1 MQALFSQKARSGVSK
16 RSLTQRSPR
25 GLRKRLGNAWE
36 AVKGA
41 TRRVM
46 NFVNPAGRLARV
58 REGDKERRSAR
69 KAASAARN
77 ARVNAFTG
85 KGKSL
90 AAASLEAHA
99 ETLRNKTAALGR
111 SVSRTARS
119 ATTALRSLFK

>member
-1 MQALFSQKARSGVSK
+1 MQTLFSQRARSGTSR

-25 GLRKRLGNAWE
+25 GLRRRLGNAWE

-58 REGDKERRSAR
+58 REGDRERRSAR

-77 ARVNAFTG
+77 ANLR
-85 KGKSL
+85 
-90 AAASLEAHA
+90 ASLGNGRSLFSASMSAHA
-99 ETLRNKTAALGR
+99 QTLRNRGVALGR